1 MAVPDATQLD
11 LDRVNDACILCWGLI
26 GDVLVRVPTIE
37 ALKRRYPNAR
47 FTVVVDPASRSA
59 LANHPDC
66 DELFEYSRRKRPVWK
81 YICGTVANVLALRR
95 RRFDLCV
102 NLYSGGA
109 SPRITRLIN
118 ARIRLGFDH
127 TPALRRANNLRVNHP
142 SLCGNWYKAFG
153 TVLAPLG
160 VPPDSIRAGTS
171 FYCSATAR
179 QFANEL
185 LGSQKHGLAAFNL
198 GAGSADKRWPV
209 EHFAA
214 LALHV
219 WRRHGLTPLVF
230 TNPGMAWLAQ
240 EFTGAC
246 GTELPVIHAPPL
258 GLDQVAAVMQR
269 CVCVVTGDTSL
280 MHLAFGLKQ
289 PTLAIFTHTRPELV
303 FPEDCVNA
311 TCFIE
316 DPTNI
321 DPLCGRPFGTRA
333 IPVDVVAARFD
344 ELMIKIHRMNPS
356 ERSITSC

>member
-1 MAVPDATQLD
+1 MKEPAESSLD
-11 LDRVNDACILCWGLI
+11 LERVKSVCILCWGLI

-37 ALKRRYPNAR
+37 ALKRRYPNAH
-47 FTVVVDPASRSA
+47 FTVVVDPASRDA

-66 DELFEYSRRKRPVWK
+66 NELFEFSRRKRPVWK
-81 YICGTVANVLALRR
+81 YVRGTVANVLALRR

-127 TPALRRANNLRVNHP
+127 TPALRRANNLRVKHP

-153 TVLAPLG
+153 TVLEPLG
-160 VPPDSIRAGTS
+160 VSPDSIRAGTS
-171 FYCSATAR
+171 FYCSATAH
-179 QFANEL
+179 QFASEL
-185 LGSQKHGLAAFNL
+185 LGSQKQGLAAFNL

-209 EHFAA
+209 EYFAA
-214 LALHV
+214 LARHV
-219 WRRHGLTPLVF
+219 WRSHSLTPLVF

-240 EFTGAC
+240 EFSGAC
-246 GTELPVIHAPPL
+246 EADLPVIHAPPL
-258 GLDQVAAVMQR
+258 GLDQVAAVMER

-280 MHLAFGLKQ
+280 MHLAFGLKR

-303 FPEDCVNA
+303 APEDCVNV

-321 DPLCGRPFGTRA
+321 DEQCGRPFGTRA
-333 IPVDVVAARFD
+333 IPVAVVAARFD
-344 ELMIKIHRMNPS
+344 ELMIKIQRTNSS
-356 ERSITSC
+356 ERSITLC